1 MYEREYGLNDQPM
14 MPDLEDFE
22 YDEVRGTAGAWA
34 ELTLARIREEDAA
47 EGLPNMLPV
56 RWRQA
61 LYDGGWA
68 VPTWP
73 VEYGGRDLSVIEN
86 AVLAQ
91 VFAEAGA
98 PLIRATGGELLVG
111 PTILQFGTPE
121 QRERFLPPIAAGT
134 ERWCQGFSEP
144 QAGSDLAAVA
154 TTAVRDGDE
163 FIINGHKI
171 WTSEADEADLMFML
185 AITNPDV
192 KPHSGMTYFLLPMD
206 QPGVEVRPIV
216 QPDGRVGFTEVL
228 LRDARCP
235 AVNVVGGVDAG
246 WSVAMGTLGFERGVS
261 NSASHHRFRAELDE
275 IIARARTLGRLDDPA
290 IRDRIVDAWCDV
302 ELLELSAS
310 RLLTAVGYPDVDPGV
325 GVIGSS
331 YKFAYTE
338 FHQRL
343 TVLAM
348 DVEGPMAA
356 LLTGPVNAPP
366 PPGVGMG
373 SREHVYDY
381 PVTDTQSNWLF
392 ARSGTIYGGTSQVQR
407 NIVAERVLGL
417 PREPRPGK

>member
-1 MYEREYGLNDQPM
+1 M
-14 MPDLEDFE
+14 DLDWPEFDFL
-22 YDEVRGTAGAWA
+22 RGTVAEWA
-34 ELTLARIREEDAA
+34 KTTLARLRAEDGA
-47 EGLPNMLPV
+47 EGLPNTLPV

-61 LYDGGWA
+61 LYDDGWA

-73 VEYGGRDLSVIEN
+73 VDYGGRGLSVLEAT
-86 AVLAQ
+86 AVAEE
-91 VFAEAGA
+91 FAAAGA
-98 PLIRATGGELLVG
+98 PLTRATGGELLVG

-121 QRERFLPPIAAGT
+121 QKQRFLPPIAAGA

-171 WTSEADEADLMFML
+171 WTSEADEADFMFLL
-185 AITNPDV
+185 AITDPTV
-192 KPHSGMTYFLLPMD
+192 RSHVGMTYFLLPMD
-206 QPGVEVRPIV
+206 QPGIEVRPIV

-235 AVNVVGGVDAG
+235 AANVVGEIGEG

-261 NSASHHRFRAELDE
+261 SSASHHRFRAELE
-275 IIARARTLGRLDDPA
+275 ELISRARTLGRLADPF
-290 IRDRIVDAWCDV
+290 IRDRIVSAWCDV
-302 ELLELSAS
+302 ELLELAS
-310 RLLTAVGYPDVDPGV
+310 YRLLTAALHGDVDPGAAIV
-325 GVIGSS
+325 GGT

-343 TVLAM
+343 TVLAL
-348 DVEGPMAA
+348 DIEGPAGA
-356 LLTGPVNAPP
+356 LLTGPQNAPP

-373 SREHVYDY
+373 SRKHVYDY
-381 PVTDTQSNWLF
+381 PVTNTQSNYLF

-407 NIVAERVLGL
+407 NIVAERLLGL
-417 PREPRPGK
+417 PREPRGN

>member
-1 MYEREYGLNDQPM
+1 M
-14 MPDLEDFE
+14 
-22 YDEVRGTAGAWA
+22 A
-34 ELTLARIREEDAA
+34 EA
-47 EGLPNMLPV
+47 LPNTLPV

-73 VEYGGRDLSVIEN
+73 VEYGGRGLSALES
-86 AVLAQ
+86 AVVGEA
-91 VFAEAGA
+91 FAAAGA
-98 PLIRATGGELLVG
+98 PLTRATGGELLVG
-111 PTILQFGTPE
+111 PTLLRFGTAI
-121 QRERFLPPIAAGT
+121 QKSRFLPPIAAGT
-134 ERWCQGFSEP
+134 ETWCQGFSEP

-154 TTAVRDGDE
+154 TRAVRDGDE
-163 FIINGHKI
+163 FVINGHKI

-185 AITNPDV
+185 AVTDPEV
-192 KPHSGMTYFLLPMD
+192 RPHVGMTYLLLPMD

-228 LRDARCP
+228 LADARCP
-235 AVNVVGGVDAG
+235 VANVVGEIGAG

-261 NSASHHRFRAELDE
+261 SSASHLRFRAELDDV
-275 IIARARTLGRLDDPA
+275 IAQARESGRLKEPL
-290 IRDRIVDAWCDV
+290 IRDRIVSAWC
-302 ELLELSAS
+302 EIESLRLSS
-310 RLLTAVGYPDVDPGV
+310 YRLLTAAAHGDVDPGIGIV
-325 GVIGSS
+325 GAT

-338 FHQRL
+338 MHQRL

-348 DVEGPMAA
+348 DVQGPTAA
-356 LLTGPVNAPP
+356 LLTGPVDAPP

-373 SREHVYDY
+373 SRRHVFNY
-381 PVTDTQSNWLF
+381 PVTDTQSNYLF

-417 PREPRPGK
+417 PREAGSRR

>member
-1 MYEREYGLNDQPM
+1 M
-14 MPDLEDFE
+14 DLDLPELAS
-22 YDEVRGTAGAWA
+22 VRALAGEWATA
-34 ELTLARIREEDAA
+34 TLARIRAEDAA
-47 EGLPNMLPV
+47 GGTPNMLPV

-73 VEYGGRDLSVIEN
+73 VEYGGRGFGVLE
-86 AVLAQ
+86 AAALAQ

-121 QRERFLPPIAAGT
+121 QKQRFLPPIAAGT

-154 TTAVRDGDE
+154 TRAVLDADE
-163 FIINGHKI
+163 YVINGHKI

-185 AITNPDV
+185 AITDPNV
-192 KPHSGMTYFLLPMD
+192 RSHAGMTYFLLPMR
-206 QPGVEVRPIV
+206 QPGVDVRPIV

-235 AVNVVGGVDAG
+235 AANVVGEVGAG

-261 NSASHHRFRAELDE
+261 NSASHHRFRAELE
-275 IIARARTLGRLDDPA
+275 AIVVRARELGRLDDPC

-302 ELLELSAS
+302 EHLELAS
-310 RLLTAVGYPDVDPGV
+310 HRLLTAAVHGEVDPGLAV
-325 GVIGSS
+325 VSTS

-343 TVLAM
+343 TVLAI
-348 DVEGPMAA
+348 DVEGPAGA
-356 LLTGPVNAPP
+356 LLTGPVGAPP

-373 SREHVYDY
+373 NRAHVYDY

-417 PREPRPGK
+417 PREPRPETGS

>member
-1 MYEREYGLNDQPM
+1 M
-14 MPDLEDFE
+14 DLDWPEADLL
-22 YDEVRGTAGAWA
+22 RGQAGEWA
-34 ELTLARIREEDAA
+34 RTTLARLRAEDVT
-47 EGLPNMLPV
+47 EGLANTLPV

-61 LYDGGWA
+61 LYEGGWA

-73 VEYGGRDLSVIEN
+73 LEYSGRALSALESA
-86 AVLAQ
+86 AVAEG
-91 VFAEAGA
+91 FAAAGA

-111 PTILQFGTPE
+111 PTLLQFGTAE
-121 QRERFLPPIAAGT
+121 QKARYLPRIAAGT
-134 ERWCQGFSEP
+134 ETWCQGFSEP

-163 FIINGHKI
+163 FVINGHKI

-185 AITNPDV
+185 AITDPAV
-192 KPHSGMTYFLLPMD
+192 RSHVGMTYFLLPMD
-206 QPGVEVRPIV
+206 QAGIEVRPIV

-235 AVNVVGGVDAG
+235 AANVVGEVGAG
-246 WSVAMGTLGFERGVS
+246 WGVAMGTLGFERGVS
-261 NSASHHRFRAELDE
+261 NSASYLRFGAELE
-275 IIARARTLGRLDDPA
+275 AIIDAARTNGRLADPLL
-290 IRDRIVDAWCDV
+290 RDRIVSAWCDV
-302 ELLELSAS
+302 ELLKLSAY
-310 RLLTAVGYPDVDPGV
+310 RLLTGSEHGDVDPHLPAV
-325 GVIGSS
+325 AMT

-343 TVLAM
+343 TVLGL
-348 DVEGPMAA
+348 DVLGPAAA
-356 LLTGPVNAPP
+356 LLTGPPDAPP

-373 SREHVYDY
+373 SRRHVYDY
-381 PVTDTQSNWLF
+381 PVTDAQSNYLF

-417 PREPRPGK
+417 PREPRPG

>member
-1 MYEREYGLNDQPM
+1 LQQQCDKNNQM
-14 MPDLEDFE
+14 DLDWPELDSL
-22 YDEVRGTAGAWA
+22 RGTVAEWA
-34 ELTLARIREEDAA
+34 KTTLVRLRAEDAA

-61 LYDGGWA
+61 LYDDGWA
-68 VPTWP
+68 VPSWP
-73 VEYGGRDLSVIEN
+73 AEFGGRDLSVLETTMV
-86 AVLAQ
+86 AEE
-91 VFAEAGA
+91 FANAGA

-111 PTILQFGTPE
+111 PTILHFGTPE
-121 QRERFLPPIAAGT
+121 QKQRFLPPIAAGT

-163 FIINGHKI
+163 FVINGHKI

-192 KPHSGMTYFLLPMD
+192 RSHVGMTYFLLPMD

-216 QPDGRVGFTEVL
+216 QPDGRVGFTEVIL
-228 LRDARCP
+228 TDARCP
-235 AVNVVGGVDAG
+235 AANVVGEIGAG

-261 NSASHHRFRAELDE
+261 HSASHHRFRAELE
-275 IIARARTLGRLDDPA
+275 ATIARARELGRLDDPL

-302 ELLELSAS
+302 ELLELAS
-310 RLLTAVGYPDVDPGV
+310 YRLLTAALHGDGDPGV
-325 GVIGSS
+325 AVIGS
-331 YKFAYTE
+331 TE

-348 DVEGPMAA
+348 DVEGPAGA

-417 PREPRPGK
+417 PREPRPS